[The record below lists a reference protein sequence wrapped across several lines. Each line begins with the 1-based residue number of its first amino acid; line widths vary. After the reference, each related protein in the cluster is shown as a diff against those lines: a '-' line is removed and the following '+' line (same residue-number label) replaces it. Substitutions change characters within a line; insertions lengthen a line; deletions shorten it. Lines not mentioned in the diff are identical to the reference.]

1 MSVTAESNFR
11 ALHTATLVMS
21 LSRPLNP
28 QFNRQCPEAYRM
40 CSLNETFIMAKELR
54 HLHSAASMFLGFLG
68 ALGNSISIFL
78 AVKNQLYRNCT
89 MLMIL
94 ELCAA
99 NLLIS
104 VFILPL
110 ISASNFF
117 DQWVFGETVCLGFA
131 YIMYVV
137 ISAECLVLIQIT
149 ISQYLA
155 IIHNIK
161 YQQCQLTIRLCL
173 LMTLPWVAPMAI
185 YTVPLVHA
193 WDEFGYDPRR
203 GYCTM
208 LNFKEHRSFHSVVS
222 IFFVCVISIVIIY
235 CYSSI
240 YFVHYKSQRRTLTSV
255 GEAAARFRNQARNT
269 QLIKMITVILINY
282 VITYVPF
289 MVISIADPCVKK
301 TPLSLYTV
309 VIYTAWSHTAT
320 NPVIYALM
328 NTKINAVWKHFLS
341 CDNRCTKRDVQ
352 EIPANLE
359 LSENSAVYS

>member
-1 MSVTAESNFR
+1 
-11 ALHTATLVMS
+11 
-21 LSRPLNP
+21 
-28 QFNRQCPEAYRM
+28 M

-89 MLMIL
+89 MLMII

-131 YIMYVV
+131 YIMHVV
-137 ISAECLVLIQIT
+137 ISAECLVLIHIT
-149 ISQYLA
+149 IGQYLA

-173 LMTLPWVAPMAI
+173 LLTLPWVAPMAI

-193 WDEFGYDPRR
+193 WDEFGYDPRQ

-208 LNFKEHRSFHSVVS
+208 LNFKEYSSFHSVVS
-222 IFFVCVISIVIIY
+222 IFFICVISIVIIY

-240 YFVHYKSQRRTLTSV
+240 YFVHYKSQRRTLTSIR
-255 GEAAARFRNQARNT
+255 EAAA
-269 QLIKMITVILINY
+269 
-282 VITYVPF
+282 
-289 MVISIADPCVKK
+289 SIVDPCVKK
-301 TPLSLYTV
+301 IPLSLYTV

-341 CDNRCTKRDVQ
+341 CDNRCTRCTKRDVQ

-359 LSENSAVYS
+359 LSENSAI